1 MRKIYTSERIVL
13 AITIQIG
20 DQTQIIKFTGGIKS
34 NALNIPSTYS
44 TYNKDI
50 QIALEKHPLF
60 NDLFVLFKTEDTQ
73 DDDTNK
79 AYEKNSTSN
88 DNALI
93 EKTFKN
99 KQDLIE
105 QMVILLPDV
114 STNKRM
120 SNEELISLAKERGY
134 LFKQE

>member
-13 AITIQIG
+13 AITIHIE
-20 DQTQIIKFTGGIKS
+20 DRTQIIKFTGGIKS
-34 NALNIPSTYS
+34 NALKIPSTYS
-44 TYNKDI
+44 TYNKEI
-50 QIALEKHPLF
+50 QDALEKHPLF
-60 NDLFVLFKTEDTQ
+60 NDLFFLSTDKDIQEDITEMATA
-73 DDDTNK
+73 TTI
-79 AYEKNSTSN
+79 S
-88 DNALI
+88 DNAFV

-105 QMVILLPDV
+105 QMYKLLPDV